1 MIDETKRPFRI
12 LIVCCFFS
20 LAVPFYIHI
29 HFVEI
34 WAQCSTWNDDGN
46 NIECHRCG
54 RVNPS
59 LPQSGR
65 YSEGYNDN
73 DHRHHT
79 SRHRGYSDVAAIDDD
94 TNNMN
99 QSVASNATNA
109 QSVDGSN
116 SSELDEF
123 GRIKSFQPKKI
134 RWPPCFETHGSDFV
148 LDTRSGMFYESVSDF
163 FYDPKSKLYY
173 GNKQGAYFQY
183 DPVGRNF
190 INVSEKKPETK
201 GGTGAEVLDLAETP
215 LTEVKKAGIK
225 INLKTKSLASSKA
238 PKKSKKEDGTVKGK
252 ASIVVAP
259 DEVVVPKQHAVNI
272 EKWSERQIEIR
283 QQENQDEFKGGG
295 GGGDKAKIVATAKG
309 EPICILCRRR
319 FPSLDKLR
327 YHEEV
332 SNLHK
337 ENLAKQ
343 AAQPEK
349 SNATDFTAQ
358 APIVSS
364 STYVDRAEQ
373 RRQLHHVEDMNA
385 NSMRILN
392 SDLHSII
399 SAETNLSD
407 TSNAAATNKI
417 NTNISTLDESN
428 IGHQMLQ
435 KLGWKSGNTLG
446 RKTESS
452 NIRDDTAL
460 RPTES
465 SATTTRIEQDW
476 DRIEAVSKLSS
487 SQRKSSL
494 NIGKKGVGH

>member
-1 MIDETKRPFRI
+1 MKQKRHLRI
-12 LIVCCFFS
+12 LIICCFFS
-20 LAVPFYIHI
+20 LALPFLINI
-29 HFVEI
+29 RFVEF

-46 NIECHRCG
+46 NMECHRCG
-54 RVNPS
+54 QVNPS
-59 LPQSGR
+59 PQHSSR
-65 YSEGYNDN
+65 YSDGNNDN
-73 DHRHHT
+73 ERRSHHS
-79 SRHRGYSDVAAIDDD
+79 SRHRGYSDAAAINDD

-99 QSVASNATNA
+99 RSVASNVTNA
-109 QSVDGSN
+109 QSVDAST

-123 GRIKSFQPKKI
+123 GRVKSIQPKKI
-134 RWPPCFETHGSDFV
+134 RWPLCFEAHGSVFV

-190 INVSEKKPETK
+190 INVSENKPETK
-201 GGTGAEVLDLAETP
+201 GGTGDEVVDSVEAP
-215 LTEVKKAGIK
+215 LPEVKKASIT
-225 INLKTKSLASSKA
+225 INLKTKSLTSSKA
-238 PKKSKKEDGTVKGK
+238 PKKSKKEDGTVKDK
-252 ASIVVAP
+252 ANIVIAPEEVA
-259 DEVVVPKQHAVNI
+259 VPKKHAVNI

-283 QQENQDEFKGGG
+283 QHENEDEFKR
-295 GGGDKAKIVATAKG
+295 GGGDDNTKIVATVKG
-309 EPICILCRRR
+309 EPICLLCRRR
-319 FPSLDKLR
+319 FSSLDKLR
-327 YHEEV
+327 HHEEV

-349 SNATDFTAQ
+349 SVTDFTAQ
-358 APIVSS
+358 PPIVSS

-373 RRQLHHVEDMNA
+373 RRQLHQVNDMNA
-385 NSMRILN
+385 NSIRILN

-407 TSNAAATNKI
+407 TSNVAATKKI
-417 NTNISTLDESN
+417 NNNIGTLDESN

-452 NIRDDTAL
+452 NNRDDTAL

-465 SATTTRIEQDW
+465 SATPTIRIEQDW

-494 NIGKKGVGH
+494 NIGKKGIGH